1 MDIRLLGPVEARD
14 GGRAVD
20 LGPRQQRLAF
30 AVLALEVGRVVP
42 VTRFVDLMW
51 PDGPPRTARSS
62 VQVRISGLR
71 GALRGL
77 ATVPS
82 SGEGYLLDVDPEA
95 VDAHRFKRL
104 VREARQ
110 ATDDQRIAAL
120 LAEALDLWHGPAL
133 GGALTDELLRDRLTH
148 GLEEARLGAI
158 EDRVEAELR
167 LGRHT
172 RLLGELTE
180 LVEAHPTRERLIRLH
195 MLASHRAGQTDRA
208 LTAARTYRDRLASEY
223 GGKPT
228 LELTDLEQAILRADP
243 ALLPAATPVEVPAPR
258 EPNGAVPPAELPPA
272 VAAFTGR
279 TDDLLALDQ
288 LLPHP
293 EDARQSSP
301 LAVIAG
307 TAGVGKTSLAVHWSH
322 RVRDHFPDGQLHV
335 DLRGYAPA
343 PALTPREALAQLLRG
358 LGVDSRAV
366 PVEVTE
372 ATALYRSAIA
382 GKRVLVLLDNA
393 IDAEQVRPLLPA
405 TSGSLCLVTSRD
417 RLSGLVARDGARRI
431 LLDTFKPDEA
441 IALLDSLLGTPRPRE
456 RELLPELA
464 AGCAFLPLALR
475 IAAAQLVDD
484 PHRTIADYLV
494 ELRSEP
500 LAALR
505 LDGDDAVQRAFEL
518 SYQRLGDADR
528 RMFRLL
534 GVIPGPDFT
543 VDTSAALASV
553 TSGDAR
559 GQLRR
564 LVAAHLLEQHAPQR
578 YRFHDLLREFARAR
592 LKSEESAATE
602 TETFDRLL
610 RWYYAHSDG
619 AVTRLVPVH
628 QAPQL
633 PPPDVEAVPYAD
645 EDSAI
650 AWLENE
656 RHVLLAVVAH
666 CADQGPYVWAC
677 RLANR
682 LRLYAATVSSADE
695 LALAEASVRAADRLD
710 DPVFQTRAYANL
722 GVIRAKLDSA
732 SGMPFILRASEF
744 ALITGDRYEFANAKN
759 NLALVHMQLG
769 ELPVARELLTEC
781 IAMLRQDRAPIAL
794 QLMNL
799 GYIESLLGQL
809 PLAHDHLAEAAAT
822 IQQSDQRYA
831 ADCLDSFA
839 DVTSALGKP
848 LVALEILDQALDLAT
863 STNNRRAEGGILKTR
878 AAVLCSIG
886 LFDEAL
892 ASVNRSLEIASQIRA
907 AEQLGQA
914 LTVLARIEK
923 RLGRPDASTRHFAE
937 AVEASRD
944 GRYHHAY
951 VEALLGQTTGHADR
965 GEFVA
970 ADRQARVALDLA
982 QASSYRVCEGDAQ
995 VALAWTA
1002 LSMGETLAAEG
1013 HARAGCQIHRETG
1026 HLLGLAW
1033 ALTALADS
1041 LLARRH
1047 AAEGERLLR
1056 EAHESF
1062 VACGAAP
1069 QVAITT
1075 RRLAELTSA

>member
-1 MDIRLLGPVEARD
+1 MGDLGRTLDIRLLGPVEARD
-14 GGRAVD
+14 GDRVVD

-30 AVLALEVGRVVP
+30 AVLALEVGRIVP
-42 VTRFVDLMW
+42 LTRFVDLMW

-71 GALRGL
+71 GALRGI
-77 ATVPS
+77 ATVPG
-82 SGEGYLLDVDPEA
+82 SGDGYLLDVDPEA
-95 VDAHRFKRL
+95 VDAFRFRRL
-104 VREARQ
+104 VREARKT
-110 ATDDQRIAAL
+110 TDDAEIADL
-120 LAEALDLWHGPAL
+120 LTQALDLWHGPAL

-148 GLEEARLGAI
+148 GLEEARLGAT
-158 EDRVEAELR
+158 EDRIEAELR

-172 RLLGELTE
+172 RLLGELTD
-180 LVEAHPTRERLIRLH
+180 LVESHPTRERLVRLH

-208 LTAARTYRDRLASEY
+208 LSAARTYRDRLASEY

-228 LELTDLEQAILRADP
+228 GELTHLEQAILQADP
-243 ALLPAATPVEVPAPR
+243 RLLLTATVETR
-258 EPNGAVPPAELPPA
+258 TESHGAVAPAELPPA

-279 TDDLLALDQ
+279 TDDLLALDE
-288 LLPHP
+288 LLPSAEP
-293 EDARQSSP
+293 TAQSSA

-405 TSGSLCLVTSRD
+405 SSRSLCLVTSRD

-431 LLDTFKPDEA
+431 LLDTLKPDEA
-441 IALLDSLLGTPRPRE
+441 TALLDSLLGRIRPRE
-456 RELLPELA
+456 RELLPDLA
-464 AGCAFLPLALR
+464 AACAFLPLALR

-484 PHRTIADYLV
+484 PHRAIADYLV

-518 SYQRLGDADR
+518 SYQRLGEAEQR
-528 RMFRLL
+528 LFRQL

-543 VDTSAALASV
+543 VETAAALASV
-553 TSGDAR
+553 SPVDAR

-592 LKSEESAATE
+592 LKSEESEA

-610 RWYYAHSDG
+610 AWYYAHGDG

-633 PPPDVEAVPYAD
+633 PPPKVQAVMYAD

-656 RHVLLAVVAH
+656 RHVLLAAVAH
-666 CADQGPYVWAC
+666 CAEQGPYAWAC

-682 LRLYAATVSSADE
+682 LRLYASTTSSADE
-695 LALAEASVRAADRLD
+695 LALAEASVIAADRLD
-710 DPVFQTRAYANL
+710 DPVFQVRAYANL
-722 GVIRAKLDSA
+722 GVIKAKLDSP
-732 SGMPFILRASEF
+732 SGMPIIMRSLEF
-744 ALITGDRYEFANAKN
+744 ARTTGDAEELANAYN
-759 NLALVHMQLG
+759 NLALAHMQLG

-781 IAMLRQDRAPIAL
+781 IAMRRQAGAAIGL
-794 QLMNL
+794 QLLNL
-799 GYIESLLGQL
+799 GVVESLLGQL
-809 PLAHDHLAEAAAT
+809 HVARDHLAEASAT
-822 IQQSDQRYA
+822 MQQSDQRYG
-831 ADCLDSFA
+831 ADCLEVFA
-839 DVTSALGKP
+839 DVTHALGEP
-848 LVALEILDQALDLAT
+848 LVALEILDQALELAT
-863 STNNRRAEGGILKTR
+863 STNNQRAEGGILKTR
-878 AAVLCSIG
+878 AAVLFSIG
-886 LFDEAL
+886 RYDEAL
-892 ASVNRSLEIASQIRA
+892 VSVSRSLEIASQIRA
-907 AEQLGQA
+907 AENLGQA
-914 LTVLARIEK
+914 LKVLARIEQ
-923 RLGRPDASTRHFAE
+923 RLGRFDAAATHYAE
-937 AVEASRD
+937 AVEATQD

-951 VEALLGQTTGHADR
+951 VEALLGQTTGHSDR
-965 GEFVA
+965 GEHA
-970 ADRQARVALDLA
+970 AAERQARMTLELA

-995 VALAWTA
+995 VALAWIS
-1002 LSMGETLAAEG
+1002 LSTGEPLAAEG

-1026 HLLGLAW
+1026 HHLGLAW

-1041 LLARRH
+1041 LRARGQASDSR
-1047 AAEGERLLR
+1047 ESLR
-1056 EAHESF
+1056 EAHELF

-1075 RRLAELTSA
+1075 RRLAES

>member
-14 GGRAVD
+14 GDDRVVD

-30 AVLALEVGRVVP
+30 AVLALEVGRAVP
-42 VTRFVDLMW
+42 VNRFVDLMW

-82 SGEGYLLDVDPEA
+82 SGDGYLLDVDPEA

-104 VREARQ
+104 VRQAHQ
-110 ATDDQRIAAL
+110 ATDDQQLVAL
-120 LAEALDLWHGPAL
+120 LTEATDLWRGPAL

-158 EDRVEAELR
+158 EDRIDAELR

-172 RLLGELTE
+172 RLLGELTD
-180 LVEAHPTRERLIRLH
+180 LVEAHGTRERLVRLH

-208 LTAARTYRDRLASEY
+208 LTAARTYRDLLASEY
-223 GGKPT
+223 SGKPT
-228 LELTDLEQAILRADP
+228 SELTDLEQAIRRADP
-243 ALLPAATPVEVPAPR
+243 ALIPVDVPAPR
-258 EPNGAVPPAELPPA
+258 QPNGAVPPAELPPA

-279 TDDLLALDQ
+279 TDDLLGLDE
-288 LLPHP
+288 LLPNP
-293 EDARQSSP
+293 QDARQTAA

-343 PALTPREALAQLLRG
+343 PALTPHEALAQLLRG

-372 ATALYRSAIA
+372 ATALYRSATA

-431 LLDTFKPDEA
+431 LLDTLKPEEA
-441 IALLDSLLGTPRPRE
+441 TALLDSLLGRDRPRE
-456 RELLPELA
+456 RALLPELA
-464 AGCAFLPLALR
+464 AACAFLPLALR

-518 SYQRLGDADR
+518 SYQRLGEADR

-543 VDTSAALASV
+543 VDTAAALASV

-559 GQLRR
+559 AQLRR
-564 LVAAHLLEQHAPQR
+564 LVAAHLLEQHASQR

-592 LKSEESAATE
+592 LTSEESAATE
-602 TETFDRLL
+602 TFERLL
-610 RWYYAHSDG
+610 AWYYAHCDG

-628 QAPQL
+628 QAPEL

-645 EDSAI
+645 EDAAI
-650 AWLENE
+650 GWLEDE
-656 RHVLLAVVAH
+656 RHVLLAAVAH
-666 CADQGPYVWAC
+666 CAEQGPYAWAC
-677 RLANR
+677 RFANR
-682 LRLYAATVSSADE
+682 LRLYASTVSSADE
-695 LALAEASVRAADRLD
+695 LALAEAGVIAADRLD
-710 DPVFQTRAYANL
+710 DPVFQARAYANL
-722 GVIRAKLDSA
+722 GVVRAKLDSA
-732 SGMPFILRASEF
+732 AGLPFIKRALEF
-744 ALITGDRYEFANAKN
+744 AQATGDLEEIANAKN
-759 NLALVHMQLG
+759 NLGLVHMQLG
-769 ELPVARELLTEC
+769 ELPVAQELLTEC
-781 IAMLRQDRAPIAL
+781 IAMRRQAREPFPL
-794 QLMNL
+794 QLLNL
-799 GYIESLLGQL
+799 GYVESLLGRL
-809 PLAHDHLAEAAAT
+809 HVARDHLAEAAAT
-822 IQQSDQRYA
+822 IQQGDQRYA
-831 ADCLDSFA
+831 ADTLDTFA
-839 DVTSALGKP
+839 DVTYALGRP
-848 LVALEILDQALDLAT
+848 LVALEILDQALDVAT

-878 AAVLCSIG
+878 AAVLGSIG
-886 LFDEAL
+886 RFDEAFAL
-892 ASVNRSLEIASQIRA
+892 VSRSLEIASEIRA
-907 AEQLGQA
+907 AENLGQA
-914 LTVLARIEK
+914 LTVLARIEQ
-923 RLGRPDASTRHFAE
+923 RLGRFDASARHYAE

-965 GEFVA
+965 GDLVA
-970 ADRQARVALDLA
+970 ADRQARRVLELA
-982 QASSYRVCEGDAQ
+982 QASSYRVCEGDAR

-1002 LSMGETLAAEG
+1002 LSMGEALAAEG
-1013 HARAGCQIHRETG
+1013 HARAGCQLHRETG

-1033 ALTALADS
+1033 ALAALADA
-1041 LLARRH
+1041 LLARG
-1047 AAEGERLLR
+1047 ATAEGQGSLR

-1075 RRLAELTSA
+1075 RRLAELTPA